1 MKRCCSDLC
10 KCQPPKPKE
19 LKKIIL
25 LSRVMLFK
33 AIKKVNDLVE
43 EVADSITNMTRSLTL
58 PNEPCLGPKRS
69 GTLLSLILHSLIWR
83 SSAPE
88 TIKGIEGWNEAQFTP
103 RSWPSRTCLTTQSAW
118 PKRSVDPG
126 VFMWSSRPAGPGA
139 TFFFLNPEKGGKW
152 ILLHYWFSRKLYKMT
167 IFAGNWSWKLSQLLL
182 DRFWFNFFSPFG
194 IFIWDSF
201 ISDFL
206 MWL

>member
-1 MKRCCSDLC
+1 MCSNH
-10 KCQPPKPKE
+10 PKPVMFSSESVETSSLGHIPNPDGFIFWVRNDDILSWVKNHTRNVVVVTSASVNFPS
-19 LKKIIL
+19 LKKSKKITL
-25 LSRVMLFK
+25 LRTVMLFI
-33 AIKKVNDLVE
+33 AIKNFNDLVE

-58 PNEPCLGPKRS
+58 PNELCLGPKRS

-118 PKRSVDPG
+118 PNRSVDPG

-139 TFFFLNPEKGGKW
+139 TFFFLKPKQRGDNGFQE
-152 ILLHYWFSRKLYKMT
+152 
-167 IFAGNWSWKLSQLLL
+167 
-182 DRFWFNFFSPFG
+182 
-194 IFIWDSF
+194 
-201 ISDFL
+201 DFL
-206 MWL
+206 KW